1 MGLLLRQCPT
11 SGEAEGKRVA
21 EELQSLQV
29 DLITFSKACTYV
41 ADNIITIPSIYKVS
55 FLFKKKSVYAILK
68 LLSLHLEKEMVLS
81 HSILPQP
88 S

>member
-1 MGLLLRQCPT
+1 M
-11 SGEAEGKRVA
+11 A

-68 LLSLHLEKEMVLS
+68 LLSLHLEKKWCSAIPSYLS
-81 HSILPQP
+81 QADEGGK
-88 S
+88 